1 MIYPDQVAEIQKE
14 KGNHAVEQMLW
25 ELGQRLPN
33 FIRTE
38 DIPCRY
44 DGEVLCVILPG
55 ADKKITLDRAERIRR
70 EISQLQVAYGD
81 GILATNLSLG
91 VSVMPDHAIDEGT
104 LIYNGQR
111 ALQLAMDNGGNRV
124 VSADALRQ
132 Y

>member
-1 MIYPDQVAEIQKE
+1 M
-14 KGNHAVEQMLW
+14 
-25 ELGQRLPN
+25 
-33 FIRTE
+33 
-38 DIPCRY
+38 
-44 DGEVLCVILPG
+44 PG